1 MDPSTP
7 GDALIAHDEPSGM
20 AYRAS
25 GSPPVHRLTRTQTA
39 VAWIRRNWPVVAY
52 WLLGS
57 ALVVWIGREA
67 FSTRLITQSQG
78 ADYWEHSA
86 ALRALIES
94 PLHPGNPH
102 LVSDTLSPRYN
113 PVYILIALV
122 TRALGEDALY
132 AMSLAS
138 CVNMTL
144 YVAGAYW
151 FFASYFRDRRA
162 PLYALFVLFA
172 SWWTGWHFSNV
183 YQLQTLPSVAGYP
196 STTTLALSWLCF
208 GLVTSI
214 VRSAAS
220 VWRLA
225 LLSLLSAT
233 VLLVHPLTAVLTFC
247 GMTGLAVFEPGA
259 SRRARGYI
267 LLALLVAALLAHLWP
282 YYSAFKVMSGGSHGR
297 TAGWAEKAAR
307 DLMDDAPSPRL
318 HPLFYDPRKLV
329 GALGLA
335 APGLV
340 CALVLLWR
348 RKHLFIPLGL
358 FCMLGVFAANAFVPL
373 PLGHRFVLLAMVFLH
388 LATVWGCLR
397 ISPGYHDASPLL
409 RWRVVRWLAVALLL
423 GAFALG
429 AVRNVGLA
437 ANRVDEARLS
447 QIVNYSRQV
456 GKAAGAH
463 GVVLAAARDAWP
475 IPTFGPKVVSL
486 LHMNPL
492 VQDGLQREDDVTTFF
507 NRRTSAEV
515 RDAILAKYSVTHVL
529 MRGNEAKAL
538 RAYLDE
544 RARGRRVAMGY
555 RLYTLTAGSA
565 AAQ

>member
-1 MDPSTP
+1 
-7 GDALIAHDEPSGM
+7 M

-39 VAWIRRNWPVVAY
+39 LAWIRRYWPVVAY

-57 ALVVWIGREA
+57 ALVIWIGREA
-67 FSTRLITQSQG
+67 FSTRLITQLQG
-78 ADYWEHSA
+78 SDYWEHSA
-86 ALRALIES
+86 ALRALIEA

-144 YVAGAYW
+144 YVAGGYW

-196 STTTLALSWLCF
+196 STTTLALTWLCF
-208 GLVTSI
+208 ALVTSI
-214 VRSAAS
+214 VRSGAS
-220 VWRLA
+220 TWRLA

-259 SRRARGYI
+259 SRRVRVYVV
-267 LLALLVAALLAHLWP
+267 LALLVSALLAHLWP

-307 DLMDDAPSPRL
+307 DLMDDAPAPTR
-318 HPLFYDPRKLV
+318 HALFYNTRKLV
-329 GALGLA
+329 GAVGLA

-340 CALVLLWR
+340 CALLLLWR

-358 FCMLGVFAANAFVPL
+358 SCMLGVFAANAFVPL

-409 RWRVVRWLAVALLL
+409 RWRAVRWLAVVILI
-423 GAFALG
+423 GAFTLG

-437 ANRVDEARLS
+437 VNRVDEARGIS
-447 QIVNYSRQV
+447 QVVNYSRQV
-456 GKAAGAH
+456 SKAAGEH
-463 GVVLAAARDAWP
+463 GVVLGAARDAWP

-507 NRRTSAEV
+507 GRRTSPEA

-529 MRGNEAKAL
+529 SRNEPKAL
-538 RAYLDE
+538 RTYLE
-544 RARGRRVAMGY
+544 ARASARRIAMGY
-555 RLYTLTAGSA
+555 RLYTLKGASD